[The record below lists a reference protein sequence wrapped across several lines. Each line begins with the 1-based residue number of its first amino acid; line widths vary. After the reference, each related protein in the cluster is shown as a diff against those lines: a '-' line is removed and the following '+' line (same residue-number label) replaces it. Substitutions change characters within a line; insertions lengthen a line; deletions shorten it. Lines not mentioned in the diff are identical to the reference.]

1 MKTPDRRSVVA
12 GVAAAAFAAP
22 AVAAAKPRVAVIG
35 GGFAGATAARE
46 LARAG
51 VAVTL
56 VEPNADYIACPF
68 SNEVLI
74 GLRDLKAQT
83 FGYDGVR
90 RQGVTV
96 RQASV
101 AGMDAQA
108 KRLTLSDGS
117 KLDYDRA
124 VLTPGVDI
132 NFTGLKG
139 YDEAAAELLPH
150 AWKAGPQTL
159 LLRRQLEAMDDGG
172 VVLISAPANPF
183 RCPPGPYERASLIAW
198 YLKTKKPKSKLIIL
212 DAKDAFSKQRLFQGG
227 WAALY
232 PGLVEW
238 VGLSAGG
245 KVIEVDAKAKTLVT
259 DFGKH
264 TGAVVNVIPPQRA
277 GKIAQDAGAADR
289 TEWCPIDPVSFES
302 KLLPNVHIVGDACIA
317 GGMPK
322 SAFSANAQAKACATA
337 VAALLRGE
345 APPPVKLINTCYSL
359 VSPSYGIS
367 VAGVYSPA
375 NGLLTDVPNAGGTSP
390 IEAPA
395 AFRASEAA
403 YAQAWFKTI
412 TAETFG

>member
-1 MKTPDRRSVVA
+1 MIGRRTVIA
-12 GVAAAAFAAP
+12 GAAASAFAAP
-22 AVAAAKPRVAVIG
+22 ALAAAKPKVVVIG
-35 GGFAGATAARE
+35 GGFAGVAAARE
-46 LARAG
+46 LQRQG

-56 VEPNADYIACPF
+56 VEPNPTYTACPF
-68 SNEVLI
+68 SNEVLV
-74 GLRDLKAQT
+74 GLRSLSAQQ
-83 FGYDGVR
+83 FNYDAVR
-90 RQGVTV
+90 RQGVAIK
-96 RQASV
+96 RASV
-101 AGMDAQA
+101 TGIDPTA

-117 KLDYDRA
+117 RLDYDRA
-124 VLTPGVDI
+124 VLTPGIDI

-139 YDEAAAELLPH
+139 YDEAASELLPH
-150 AWKAGPQTL
+150 AWKAGPQTT

-198 YLKTKKPKSKLIIL
+198 WLKTHKPKSKLIIL
-212 DAKDAFSKQRLFQGG
+212 DAKDAFSKQRLFQTG
-227 WAALY
+227 WTALY

-238 VGLSAGG
+238 VGLSSGG

-277 GKIAQDAGAADR
+277 GKIAQAAGAADR
-289 TEWCPIDPVSFES
+289 TEWCPIDPQSFES
-302 KLLPNVHIVGDACIA
+302 KLLPNIHIVGDACIA

-322 SAFSANAQAKACATA
+322 SAFSANAQAKACAAA
-337 VAALLRGE
+337 VASLLRGQP
-345 APPPVKLINTCYSL
+345 APPVKLINTCYSL
-359 VSPSYGIS
+359 MSPTYGIS
-367 VAGVYSPA
+367 VAGVYAPA

-390 IEAPA
+390 VDAPA
-395 AFRASEAA
+395 AVRASEAA

>member
-1 MKTPDRRSVVA
+1 MIGRRTVLA
-12 GVAAAAFAAP
+12 GAAASAFAAP
-22 AVAAAKPRVAVIG
+22 ALAAAKPKVVVIG
-35 GGFAGATAARE
+35 GGFAGVAAARE
-46 LARAG
+46 LQRQG

-56 VEPNADYIACPF
+56 VEPNPTYIACPF
-68 SNEVLI
+68 SNEVLV
-74 GLRDLKAQT
+74 GLRELSAQS
-83 FGYDGVR
+83 FGYDAVR
-90 RQGVTV
+90 RQGVAIK
-96 RQASV
+96 RASV
-101 AGMDAQA
+101 TGVDPTA

-117 KLDYDRA
+117 KLNYDRA
-124 VLTPGVDI
+124 VLTPGIDI

-139 YDEAAAELLPH
+139 YDEAASEFLPH
-150 AWKAGPQTL
+150 AWKAGPQTN

-198 YLKTKKPKSKLIIL
+198 WLKTHKPRSKLIIL
-212 DAKDAFSKQRLFQGG
+212 DAKDAFSKQRLFQNG
-227 WAALY
+227 WTALY
-232 PGLVEW
+232 PGMVEW
-238 VGLSAGG
+238 VGLSSGG
-245 KVIEVDAKAKTLVT
+245 KVIEVDAKARTLIT

-277 GKIAQDAGAADR
+277 GKIAQAAGAADR

-302 KLLPNVHIVGDACIA
+302 KLLTNIHIVGDACIA

-337 VAALLRGE
+337 VAALLRGQP
-345 APPPVKLINTCYSL
+345 APPVKLINTCYSL
-359 VSPSYGIS
+359 MSPTYGIS
-367 VAGVYSPA
+367 VAGVYAPA

-390 IEAPA
+390 LDAPA
-395 AFRASEAA
+395 AVRASEAA

>member
-1 MKTPDRRSVVA
+1 MTPNRRTVIA
-12 GVAAAAFAAP
+12 GAAASAIAAP
-22 AVAAAKPRVAVIG
+22 ALAAAKPKVVVIG

-46 LARAG
+46 LQRLG

-56 VEPNADYIACPF
+56 VEPNATYIACPF

-74 GLRDLKAQT
+74 GLRELSAQQ
-83 FGYDGVR
+83 FGYGALR

-96 RQASV
+96 KHASLS
-101 AGMDAQA
+101 GIDPMA

-124 VLTPGVDI
+124 VLTPGIDV

-139 YDEAAAELLPH
+139 YDEAAAEHLPH
-150 AWKAGPQTL
+150 AWKAGPQTT
-159 LLRRQLEAMDDGG
+159 LLRRQLEGMDDGG

-183 RCPPGPYERASLIAW
+183 RCPPGPYERASLIAH

-212 DAKDAFSKQRLFQGG
+212 DAKDVFSKQRLFQNA

-232 PGLVEW
+232 PGMVEW

-245 KVIEVDAKAKTLVT
+245 KVIEVDANAKTLIT

-264 TGAVVNVIPPQRA
+264 AGAVVNVIPPQRA
-277 GKIAQDAGAADR
+277 GKIAQSVGAADR
-289 TEWCPIDPVSFES
+289 TEWCPIDPMSFES
-302 KLLPNVHIVGDACIA
+302 KLLPNIHIVGDACIA

-322 SAFSANAQAKACATA
+322 SAFSANAQAKACAAA
-337 VAALLRGE
+337 VASLLNGRP
-345 APPPVKLINTCYSL
+345 APPVKLINNCYSL
-359 VSPSYGIS
+359 VSPTYGIS
-367 VAGVYSPA
+367 VAGVYAPA
-375 NGLLTDVPNAGGTSP
+375 NGLLTDIAGAGGTSP
-390 IEAPA
+390 VEAPA
-395 AFRASEAA
+395 AVRQAEAN